1 MCNPI
6 AVVATLAGAVVGK
19 KAGENKQKKKQ
30 QDEQE
35 KIKKSEDMDKSTVS
49 NPLIPDTF
57 QARVRIGETRDFKA
71 SNRSSRKSS
80 GSVLGSGLGKEIGNF
95 LNDNPFLGG
104 RR

>member
-30 QDEQE
+30 E
-35 KIKKSEDMDKSTVS
+35 KINKSEDMDKSTVS

-80 GSVLGSGLGKEIGNF
+80 SGKYF
-95 LNDNPFLGG
+95 NDNPFLGG

>member
-30 QDEQE
+30 KKKQQDKQE

-57 QARVRIGETRDFKA
+57 QARVRIGENRDFKA
-71 SNRSSRKSS
+71 SNRISRKSS
-80 GSVLGSGLGKEIGNF
+80 SGKYF
-95 LNDNPFLGG
+95 NDNPFLGG
-104 RR
+104 RG

>member
-6 AVVATLAGAVVGK
+6 ALVATLAGAVVGK

-30 QDEQE
+30 QE
-35 KIKKSEDMDKSTVS
+35 KINKSEDMDKSTVS

-80 GSVLGSGLGKEIGNF
+80 IYGYTQEARGKAVGNIF
-95 LNDNPFLGG
+95 NDNPFLGG

>member
-30 QDEQE
+30 QTEQE

-71 SNRSSRKSS
+71 SNRISRKSS
-80 GSVLGSGLGKEIGNF
+80 IGKYF
-95 LNDNPFLGG
+95 NDNPFLGG
-104 RR
+104 RG

>member
-6 AVVATLAGAVVGK
+6 ALVATLAGAVVGK

-35 KIKKSEDMDKSTVS
+35 KIKMSEDMDKSTVS

-57 QARVRIGETRDFKA
+57 QARVRIGETRDFKT

-80 GSVLGSGLGKEIGNF
+80 IGNF
-95 LNDNPFLGG
+95 FNDNPFLGG
-104 RR
+104 RG

>member
-30 QDEQE
+30 KKKQQTEQE

-71 SNRSSRKSS
+71 SSRKSS
-80 GSVLGSGLGKEIGNF
+80 GSGLGKAMGKF
-95 LNDNPFLGG
+95 FNDNPFLGG
-104 RR
+104 RG